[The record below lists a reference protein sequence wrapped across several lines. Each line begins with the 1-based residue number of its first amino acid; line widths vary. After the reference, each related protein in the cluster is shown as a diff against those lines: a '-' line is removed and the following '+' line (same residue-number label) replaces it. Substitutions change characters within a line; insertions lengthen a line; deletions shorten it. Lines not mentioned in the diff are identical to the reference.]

1 MAKQRSETVT
11 EGKGG
16 LVPWRPFGE
25 MARWERDM
33 ERMLGNFF
41 TGSGSLATREPN
53 LDLDLYEEKDQI
65 VVKAEMPGFT
75 KDDIQISI
83 AENVLTIKQR

>member
-1 MAKQRSETVT
+1 
-11 EGKGG
+11 
-16 LVPWRPFGE
+16 
-25 MARWERDM
+25 M

-53 LDLDLYEEKDQI
+53 LDLHLYEEKDQI
-65 VVKAEMPGFT
+65 VAKAEMPGFT